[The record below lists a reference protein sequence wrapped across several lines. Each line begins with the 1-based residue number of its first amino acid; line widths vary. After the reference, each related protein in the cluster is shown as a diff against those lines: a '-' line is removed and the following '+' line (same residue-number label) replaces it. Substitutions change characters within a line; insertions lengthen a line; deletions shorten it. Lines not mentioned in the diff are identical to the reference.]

1 MGFLIKLNL
10 IKRCI
15 LNFEKLAIFAGL
27 SVGQLLIGTELS
39 ADNNKL
45 VSTVFADFDNDGDID
60 VVEISSASESVLF
73 HEKSWNSHFPKRKF
87 LHTFRTRPCW

>member
-60 VVEISSASESVLF
+60 VVEISSASESVTSQAERDWDNEK
-73 HEKSWNSHFPKRKF
+73 HEYKKKNLGIP
-87 LHTFRTRPCW
+87 

>member
-1 MGFLIKLNL
+1 MAKKKLIEINKGKCIAALLHVLIEFKKTSPSKWGFLIKLNL

-45 VSTVFADFDNDGDID
+45 VSTVFADFDNDGDI
-60 VVEISSASESVLF
+60 
-73 HEKSWNSHFPKRKF
+73 R
-87 LHTFRTRPCW
+87 R

>member
-45 VSTVFADFDNDGDID
+45 GSTVFADFDNDGDID

-73 HEKSWNSHFPKRKF
+73 HEKSWNSFEKDQNSF
-87 LHTFRTRPCW
+87 LSFRTRPCW